1 LRKKIQLQE
10 VKTVL
15 EGRKRQRS
23 GKRLV
28 IKDKVVVTTQDV
40 VDRIQAVEAEA
51 ATKKGKKQTK
61 KIVLKLKPKEKM

>member
-1 LRKKIQLQE
+1 M
-10 VKTVL
+10 
-15 EGRKRQRS
+15 
-23 GKRLV
+23 